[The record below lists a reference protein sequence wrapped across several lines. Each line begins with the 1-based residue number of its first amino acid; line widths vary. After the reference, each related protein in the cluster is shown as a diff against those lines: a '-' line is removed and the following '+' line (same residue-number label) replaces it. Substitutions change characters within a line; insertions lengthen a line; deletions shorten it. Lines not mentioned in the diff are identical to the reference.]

1 MQATKGQAKESCCPE
16 TKSLLSRW
24 ESRQRHRRGQ
34 TMLGTAKAKLKQPGE
49 MEMRK
54 KWKKKPGGE
63 IAKYSREKEEKYEPF
78 H

>member
-1 MQATKGQAKESCCPE
+1 
-16 TKSLLSRW
+16 
-24 ESRQRHRRGQ
+24 
-34 TMLGTAKAKLKQPGE
+34 MLGTAKAKLKQPGE

-78 H
+78 HQKEVKNKEILKMHSPTLDC

>member
-1 MQATKGQAKESCCPE
+1 
-16 TKSLLSRW
+16 
-24 ESRQRHRRGQ
+24 
-34 TMLGTAKAKLKQPGE
+34 MLGTAKAKLKQPGE